1 MCRSACLVPTE
12 VRRGCWIPG
21 SGVTDSCELP
31 CRCWGTNPVICKS
44 SKCSS
49 SPSHPLQS
57 HATGSGAHLGSCSE
71 SKTTKTRPPVLPS
84 LMPRDSSSDIETPGN
99 PETPHNSRRMWALS
113 SDKRGTIGSDLM
125 ATGTKK

>member
-1 MCRSACLVPTE
+1 MCMSAFLVPRE
-12 VRRGCWIPG
+12 VRRGCWILR

-44 SKCSS
+44 SQCSS

-57 HATGSGAHLGSCSE
+57 HAPGMGVHLGICSE
-71 SKTTKTRPPVLPS
+71 SKTTKTRPLILPS
-84 LMPRDSSSDIETPGN
+84 WMPRDSSSDIETSGN
-99 PETPHNSRRMWALS
+99 PETLHNSRRMWALS
-113 SDKRGTIGSDLM
+113 SNKRGAIDSDLM